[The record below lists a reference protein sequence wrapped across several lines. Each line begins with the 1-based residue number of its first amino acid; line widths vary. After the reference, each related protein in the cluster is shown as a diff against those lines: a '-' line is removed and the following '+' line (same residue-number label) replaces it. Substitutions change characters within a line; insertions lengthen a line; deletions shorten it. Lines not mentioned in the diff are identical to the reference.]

1 MVENKYGFW
10 LWYWLNRS
18 KDFYLKINPW
28 FAEIKLKHFYK
39 YHTALICN
47 HVFNFTAFGMLVLA
61 MLAQPAIK
69 EFNENILHKQQLAVT
84 FYDRNG
90 DLIGRRGIR
99 LDDSLALEDYP
110 KYFIDAVLATE
121 DRRFYSHWGIDPIG
135 TLRAF
140 MHNNR
145 NVGSVQGGSSITQ
158 QLAKNLF
165 LSNERTLER
174 KVKEAFL
181 ALALEFHLSKEEIL
195 KLYLDRAYMGGGS
208 YGATEAARHYFNKS
222 AKDISV
228 SEAAILAGL
237 FKAPSRFS
245 PEANPEESRKRWL
258 TVLENLR
265 VTKKIDEEQY
275 EEALLYPPRT
285 NVFKDNTA
293 ANYYLDWA
301 WEEIKRLEA
310 RGLLGDHKVLRV
322 TTTLDLKVQRHTEDV
337 VTKQLEVA
345 DNKFNVEQAAVV
357 TMTSDGAV
365 LAMIGGND
373 YRDSAFN
380 RATKSLRQPGS
391 SFKPFVYAAAVD
403 AGILDK
409 DTVVTDRPT
418 CIGRWCPKNYNGGY
432 AGSMPAWQAMAQ
444 SINTIP
450 VQLSIQLGKDES
462 SVKAGRARI
471 IDMARTMGIESDMY
485 DAQSLPIGSVEVT
498 PLDMAAGYATLASGG
513 FKSKPYAVTIV
524 KNTAGETVYEH
535 QVEKQKVIT
544 DRVVGNLN
552 FMLHRVVEQGTA
564 TAAKI
569 TGQTIAG
576 KTGTTNA
583 YKDAWFIGYTGAIVT
598 AIWMGNDDNTSS
610 ARMTGGSLPA
620 RTWRMIM
627 EEVVKTQPTKP
638 MPLVAGPAAIRKPN
652 TAPTAPMQIQ
662 RTTPQQ
668 FVPPVPRERT
678 LFERLFNLRDDQ

>member
-1 MVENKYGFW
+1 MQSDKILFW
-10 LWYWLNRS
+10 VWFYWQRAF
-18 KDFYLKINPW
+18 DFYFAINLWFRQLKVN
-28 FAEIKLKHFYK
+28 HFFK
-39 YHTALICN
+39 YHFSLLASSCLNLTLFASLLLLI
-47 HVFNFTAFGMLVLA
+47 FSQGAF
-61 MLAQPAIK
+61 K
-69 EFNENILHKQQLAVT
+69 EFKENILHKQQLAVT

-90 DLIGRRGIR
+90 ELIGRRGLR
-99 LDDSLALEDYP
+99 LDDSLQLDDYP

-135 TLRAF
+135 TIRAF
-140 MHNNR
+140 VHNNR
-145 NVGSVQGGSSITQ
+145 NVGSIQGGSSITQ

-165 LSNERTLER
+165 LSNERTFDR
-174 KVKEAFL
+174 KIKEAFL
-181 ALALEFHLSKEEIL
+181 AFALEINLSKEEIL

-222 AKDISV
+222 AKELSV

-245 PEANPEESRKRWL
+245 PEANPEQARKRWL

-265 VTKKIDEEQY
+265 VTRKITEDEY
-275 EEALLYPPRT
+275 EEALLYPPKA
-285 NVFKDNTA
+285 NVYKDATA

-301 WEEIKRLEA
+301 WEEIKKLEA
-310 RGLLGDHKVLRV
+310 KGLLGDNKVLRV
-322 TTTLDLKVQRHTEDV
+322 TTTLDLKLQRKVEEII
-337 VTKQLEVA
+337 TKQLEEA
-345 DNKFNVEQAAVV
+345 DNKFDVEQAAIV

-365 LAMIGGND
+365 VSMIGGND

-409 DTVVTDRPT
+409 DTIVTDKPT

-462 SVKAGRARI
+462 SVKAGRAKI
-471 IDMARTMGIESDMY
+471 IDMAKNMGIESDMY

-498 PLDMAAGYATLASGG
+498 PIDMATGYAVLANGG
-513 FKSKPYAVTIV
+513 YRAKAFAVTVV
-524 KNTAGETVYEH
+524 KNTLGEIVYQHETS
-535 QVEKQKVIT
+535 KQKVIS
-544 DRVVGNLN
+544 DRVVNNLN

-564 TAAKI
+564 TAARI
-569 TGQTIAG
+569 QGHTIAG

-583 YKDAWFIGYTGAIVT
+583 YKDAWFIGYTNSLVT

-627 EEVVKTQPTKP
+627 EEASKTFPSTHLP
-638 MPLVAGPAAIRKPN
+638 GLNTTERVRKPTN
-652 TAPTAPMQIQ
+652 PVPQNKPVVV
-662 RTTPQQ
+662 TPQQ
-668 FVPPVPRERT
+668 FVPPVAKERSF
-678 LFERLFNLRDDQ
+678 FERLFNPN

>member
-1 MVENKYGFW
+1 MQIDKILFW
-10 LWYWLNRS
+10 LWFYWQRTI
-18 KDFYLKINPW
+18 DFYAAVNSW
-28 FAEIKLKHFYK
+28 FNKLKENHFFK
-39 YHTALICN
+39 YHFSLLVSSYLNLLLLASLVAL
-47 HVFNFTAFGMLVLA
+47 AFSQVA
-61 MLAQPAIK
+61 FK
-69 EFNENILHKQQLAVT
+69 EFNENILYKQQLSVT
-84 FYDRNG
+84 FYDRDG

-99 LDDSLALEDYP
+99 LDDSLQLEDYP

-135 TLRAF
+135 TIRAL

-145 NVGSVQGGSSITQ
+145 NVGSIQGGSSITQ

-165 LSNERTLER
+165 LSNERTFER
-174 KVKEAFL
+174 KIKEAFL
-181 ALALEFHLSKEEIL
+181 AVALEFNLSKEEIL

-222 AKDISV
+222 AKEISV

-245 PEANPEESRKRWL
+245 PEANPNQARKRWL

-265 VTKKIDEEQY
+265 VTRKISEDEY
-275 EEALLYPPRT
+275 EEALLYPPQA
-285 NVFKDNTA
+285 NVYKDTTA

-301 WEEIKRLEA
+301 WKEIKKLEA
-310 RGLLGDHKVLRV
+310 KDLLGDNKVLHV
-322 TTTLDLKVQRHTEDV
+322 TTTLDLKLQRKVEEII
-337 VTKQLEVA
+337 TKQLEEA
-345 DNKFNVEQAAVV
+345 DNKFDVDQAAIV

-365 LAMIGGND
+365 VSMIGGND

-380 RATKSLRQPGS
+380 RATNSLRQPGS

-409 DTVVTDRPT
+409 DTIVTDKPT

-432 AGSMPAWQAMAQ
+432 VGSMPAWQAMAQ

-462 SVKAGRARI
+462 SVKAGRAKI
-471 IDMARTMGIESDMY
+471 IDMAKIMGIESDMY
-485 DAQSLPIGSVEVT
+485 DTQSLPIGSAEVT
-498 PLDMAAGYATLASGG
+498 PMDMATGYAVLANGG
-513 FKSKPYAVTIV
+513 YRAKAFAITTV
-524 KNTAGETVYEH
+524 KNTAGNIVYQHEAS
-535 QVEKQKVIT
+535 KQKVVS
-544 DRVVGNLN
+544 DRVVSNLN

-564 TAAKI
+564 TAARI
-569 TGQTIAG
+569 QGHSIAG

-583 YKDAWFIGYTGAIVT
+583 YKDAWFIGYTGSLVT
-598 AIWMGNDDNTSS
+598 AIWMGNDDNASS
-610 ARMTGGSLPA
+610 VRMTGGSLPA

-627 EEVVKTQPTKP
+627 EEAVKTFPSKP
-638 MPLVAGPAAIRKPN
+638 LLGLNTPERIRKPTNLVPQN
-652 TAPTAPMQIQ
+652 TKPIVN
-662 RTTPQQ
+662 TPQQ
-668 FVPPVPRERT
+668 FVPPVAKERNF
-678 LFERLFNLRDDQ
+678 FERLFNLD